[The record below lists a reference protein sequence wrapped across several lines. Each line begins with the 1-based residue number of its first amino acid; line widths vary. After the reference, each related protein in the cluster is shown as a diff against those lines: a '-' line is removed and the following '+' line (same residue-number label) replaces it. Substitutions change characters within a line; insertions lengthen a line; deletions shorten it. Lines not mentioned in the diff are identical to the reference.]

1 MEGAGLRPRP
11 AVRRKDC
18 GQIEKNWER
27 LMSRECRTIKGLLSP
42 YLDGEL
48 TGDQTRRCAEHL
60 AECADCRR
68 ELERLEFARS
78 VLQAMPRPEAP
89 PHLAAL
95 IKSSLAD
102 SQRPV
107 ASVFWPA
114 WATPVAAAAT
124 LVVALSVGLL
134 RGPDAPSPDSHL
146 ASAPAPVG
154 IIQPLMSDDMS
165 PVAVAV
171 ASDEPAGE
179 VAVASLVG
187 AAERRATPRH
197 AGFASRAAVVV
208 EVAEV
213 IAPSVAVVAD
223 EPGFAFGA
231 SEVEHRSVEV
241 ALAGPSSLDDEA
253 LGVALAPRL
262 SPVAGDIGAPAGPVA
277 PTDLELE
284 LAGGVVAS
292 LLVDDFIAE
301 HLIESAPTMLSVVT
315 ATPSAE
321 LGLRLAEGEDEARF
335 ELCFTEAMRRALAG
349 VGE

>member
-1 MEGAGLRPRP
+1 
-11 AVRRKDC
+11 
-18 GQIEKNWER
+18 
-27 LMSRECRTIKGLLSP
+27 MSRECRTIEGLLSP

-48 TGDQTRRCAEHL
+48 TGDQTRRCAQHL

-68 ELERLEFARS
+68 ELERLELARS
-78 VLQAMPRPEAP
+78 VLQAMSRPEAP

-134 RGPDAPSPDSHL
+134 RGPDAPAPDSHL

-154 IIQPLMSDDMS
+154 IIQPLMSDDVS

-171 ASDEPAGE
+171 APDEPAGE
-179 VAVASLVG
+179 VAVASLVR

-208 EVAEV
+208 EAAEV
-213 IAPSVAVVAD
+213 IAPSVAVATS
-223 EPGFAFGA
+223 EPGFAFGVA
-231 SEVEHRSVEV
+231 TDEDRSVEV
-241 ALAGPSSLDDEA
+241 ALAGPTASPVDET
-253 LGVALAPRL
+253 LEIALAPRL
-262 SPVAGDIGAPAGPVA
+262 SPVAGDIGAPAAPVGPS
-277 PTDLELE
+277 DFERE
-284 LAGGVVAS
+284 LASGVVAS
-292 LLVDDFIAE
+292 LLVDDFVAE